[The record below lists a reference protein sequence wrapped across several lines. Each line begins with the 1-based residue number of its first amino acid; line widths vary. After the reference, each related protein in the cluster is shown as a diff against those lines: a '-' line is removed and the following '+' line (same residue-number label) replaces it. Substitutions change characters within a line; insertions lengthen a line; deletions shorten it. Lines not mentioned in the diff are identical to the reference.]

1 MPYLGEI
8 AAVAT
13 AACWT
18 FSSLFFA
25 LATKRVSG
33 VPTNQF
39 RLILAVPLLCV
50 LHRWTEGVWWPPSLG
65 ERLPQLVASGLAG
78 LVLGDIGYFYALG
91 VIGPRLGSVL
101 MSTWP
106 AMAVGIAWLWRGAVP
121 TWAMAGGIAVTLA
134 GVALVLLR
142 GGDGKSW
149 QPSAVA
155 PWQWR
160 LAILGALLGALGQAL
175 GSVLVAVATL
185 PGPDSPLG
193 LPGISA
199 ALVRM
204 LSAALGIT
212 VVALLRGQPLG
223 FLRVLGDQRA
233 LGSALGGTAFGPV
246 GGVWLSM
253 VALKHAPVGI
263 AATLMALTPL
273 FMMPVAK
280 WSYGA
285 RIGLL
290 GILGTLLAIT
300 GVGWLLA
307 VK

>member
-1 MPYLGEI
+1 M
-8 AAVAT
+8 
-13 AACWT
+13 
-18 FSSLFFA
+18 
-25 LATKRVSG
+25 
-33 VPTNQF
+33 PTNQF
-39 RLILAVPLLCV
+39 RLILAVPLLW
-50 LHRWTEGVWWPPSLG
+50 LIHRWTEGAWWPVGLG
-65 ERLPQLVASGLAG
+65 DRLPQLVASGLSG

-106 AMAVGIAWLWRGAVP
+106 AMAVGILWLWRGALP
-121 TWAMAGGIAVTLA
+121 TWSMTGGIAVTLA

-149 QPSAVA
+149 QPGVVT

-160 LAILGALLGALGQAL
+160 FAILGALLGAFGQAL
-175 GSVLVAVATL
+175 GSVLVAVAAA
-185 PGPDSPLG
+185 PGPDWPQG

-199 ALVRM
+199 ALLRM
-204 LSAALGIT
+204 MAAALGIT
-212 VVALLRGQPLG
+212 VVALLRGQPLA
-223 FLRVLGDQRA
+223 FLRVLGDRRA
-233 LGSALGGTAFGPV
+233 LSSALGGTAFGPV

-253 VALKHAPVGI
+253 VALSHTQVGI

-285 RIGLL
+285 RIGFL
-290 GILGTLLAIT
+290 GILGTLLAIG
-300 GVGWLLA
+300 GVAWLLA